1 LRVALDALGGDL
13 APVEAIKGALLA
25 AEELGVDVILV
36 GPPALVEREL
46 AKYPRNNRISVVEAA
61 DAIQMGEDE
70 IVKAVRTRPNA
81 SINVAMKLVK
91 TGEAD
96 AMVSAGN
103 TGAVMASAFFVLG
116 RIPGVERPAL
126 STLIPFNAGRVFLLD
141 AGANADCRPS
151 YLVQFAQ
158 MGTVY
163 SREVVGVA
171 NPRVGL
177 LNTGEESGKGNET
190 IAEAYDLLKQTG
202 LNFVGNIEGQNVH
215 KGLCDVVVA
224 DGFTGNVALK
234 VGEGMADY
242 ILQQVRSVIRSSILY
257 APAAILLKPALRR
270 ALKSLQYEEYGG
282 GNLLGVNGVVVVAH
296 GRSDAVA
303 IKNALRVANASAASD
318 LMMKMREIFAQP
330 GEPSAAGR

>member
-1 LRVALDALGGDL
+1 MRVALDVLGGDL
-13 APVEAIKGALLA
+13 APIEQIKGALLA
-25 AEELGVDVILV
+25 AEEFGVDVILV
-36 GPPALVEREL
+36 GPPGVIETEL
-46 AKYPRNNRISVVEAA
+46 SKYPRNNRISVVEAT
-61 DAIQMGEDE
+61 DEITMGEDE
-70 IVKAVRTRPNA
+70 VVKAVRTRRDA

-91 TGEAD
+91 DGEAD

-103 TGAVMASAFFVLG
+103 TGAVMASGFFNLG

-151 YLVQFAQ
+151 YLVQFAK
-158 MGTVY
+158 MGAVY

-177 LNTGEESGKGNET
+177 LNTGEESSKGNEIT
-190 IAEAYDLLKQTG
+190 SEAYDLLKQSD

-282 GNLLGVNGVVVVAH
+282 GNLLGINGIVVIAH

-318 LMMKMREIFAQP
+318 LMLKMREIFAQP
-330 GEPSAAGR
+330 GAPSAAGR

>member
-1 LRVALDALGGDL
+1 LRVALDVLGGDL
-13 APVEAIKGALLA
+13 APIEQIKGALLA
-25 AEELGVDVILV
+25 AEEFGVDVILV
-36 GPPALVEREL
+36 GPPGVIETEL
-46 AKYPRNNRISVVEAA
+46 SKYPRNNRISVVEAT
-61 DAIQMGEDE
+61 DEITMGEDE
-70 IVKAVRTRPNA
+70 VVKAVRTRRDA

-91 TGEAD
+91 DGEAD

-103 TGAVMASAFFVLG
+103 TGAVMASGFFNLG

-151 YLVQFAQ
+151 YLVQFAK
-158 MGTVY
+158 MGAVY

-177 LNTGEESGKGNET
+177 LNTGEESSKGNEIT
-190 IAEAYDLLKQTG
+190 SEAYDLLKQSD

-282 GNLLGVNGVVVVAH
+282 GNLLGINGIVVIAH

-318 LMMKMREIFAQP
+318 LMLKMREIFAQP
-330 GEPSAAGR
+330 GAPSAAGR

>member
-1 LRVALDALGGDL
+1 MRVALDALGGDL
-13 APVEAIKGALLA
+13 APAEQVKGALLA
-25 AEELGVDVILV
+25 AEEFGVDVILV
-36 GPPALVEREL
+36 GPPNVIEAEL
-46 AKYPRNNRISVVEAA
+46 AKFPRNNRISIVEAQ
-61 DAIQMGEDE
+61 DAITMGEDE
-70 IVKAVRTRPNA
+70 IVRAVRTRRDA
-81 SINVAMKLVK
+81 SINVAMTLVK
-91 TGEAD
+91 DGEAD

-103 TGAVMASAFFVLG
+103 TGAVMASAFFNLG
-116 RIPGVERPAL
+116 RIHGVERPAL

-151 YLVQFAQ
+151 YLLQFAK
-158 MGTVY
+158 MGAVY

-190 IAEAYDLLKQTG
+190 IAEAYELLSQSD

-257 APAAILLKPALRR
+257 APAAMLLKPALRR

-282 GNLLGVNGVVVVAH
+282 GNLLGVNGVVVIAH

-303 IKNALRVANASAASD
+303 IKNALRVANASAASN
-318 LMMKMREIFAQP
+318 LMLKMRETFALP

>member
-1 LRVALDALGGDL
+1 MRVALDALGGDL

-190 IAEAYDLLKQTG
+190 IAEAYELLKQTG

>member
-1 LRVALDALGGDL
+1 MKVALDTLGGDL
-13 APVEAIKGALLA
+13 APAEQVKGALLA
-25 AEELGVDVILV
+25 AEEFGVDVILV
-36 GPPALVEREL
+36 GPPNVIEAEL
-46 AKYPRNNRISVVEAA
+46 TKYPRNNRISIVEAHDEITMA
-61 DAIQMGEDE
+61 EDE
-70 IVKAVRTRPNA
+70 VVKAVRTRRDA

-91 TGEAD
+91 DGEAD

-151 YLVQFAQ
+151 YLVQFAM
-158 MGTVY
+158 MGAVY

-190 IAEAYDLLKQTG
+190 TSEAYDLLKQSD

-282 GNLLGVNGVVVVAH
+282 GNLLGVNGVVVIAH

-318 LMMKMREIFAQP
+318 LMLKMREMFARP
-330 GEPSAAGR
+330 SEPSAAGR

>member
-1 LRVALDALGGDL
+1 MRVALDALGGDL
-13 APVEAIKGALLA
+13 APVEPIKGALLA
-25 AEELGVDVILV
+25 AEEFGVDVILV
-36 GPPALVEREL
+36 GPAGVIEAEL
-46 AKYPRNNRISVVEAA
+46 AKYPRNNRISIVEAKEE
-61 DAIQMGEDE
+61 IRMGEE
-70 IVKAVRTRPNA
+70 EVVKAVRTRPDA
-81 SINVAMKLVK
+81 SINVAMRLVK
-91 TGEAD
+91 EGEAD
-96 AMVSAGN
+96 AMVSAGS

-151 YLVQFAQ
+151 YLVQFAH
-158 MGTVY
+158 MGSVY

-177 LNTGEESGKGNET
+177 LNNGEESGKGNEIT
-190 IAEAYDLLKQTG
+190 SEAYELLKATG
-202 LNFVGNIEGQNVH
+202 LNFIGNIEGQNVH

-282 GNLLGVNGVVVVAH
+282 GNLLGVNGIVVVAH

-318 LMMKMREIFAQP
+318 LMPKMREIFAQP

>member
-1 LRVALDALGGDL
+1 MKVALDVLGGDL
-13 APVEAIKGALLA
+13 APAEQIKGALLA
-25 AEELGVDVILV
+25 AEEFGVDVLLV
-36 GPPALVEREL
+36 GPPEVIEAEL
-46 AKYPRNNRISVVEAA
+46 SKYPRNNRISIVGA
-61 DAIQMGEDE
+61 MDE
-70 IVKAVRTRPNA
+70 ITMDEGEVVKAVRTRRDA

-91 TGEAD
+91 DGDAD

-151 YLVQFAQ
+151 YLLQFAK
-158 MGTVY
+158 MGAVY
-163 SREVVGVA
+163 SREVVGVT

-177 LNTGEESGKGNET
+177 LNTGEESGKGNEIT
-190 IAEAYDLLKQTG
+190 SEAYDLLKQSD

-282 GNLLGVNGVVVVAH
+282 GNLLGVNGVVVIAH

-318 LMMKMREIFAQP
+318 LMIKMRELFAQP
-330 GEPSAAGR
+330 SEPSAAGR

>member
-1 LRVALDALGGDL
+1 LKVALDALGGDL
-13 APVEAIKGALLA
+13 APVEQVKGALLA
-25 AEELGVDVILV
+25 AEEFGVDVILV
-36 GPPALVEREL
+36 GPSDVIEAEL
-46 AKYPRNNRISVVEAA
+46 AKYPRNNRISVVEARDVITMA
-61 DAIQMGEDE
+61 EDE
-70 IVKAVRTRPNA
+70 IVKAVRTRREA
-81 SINVAMKLVK
+81 SINVAMTMVK
-91 TGEAD
+91 NGEAD

-103 TGAVMASAFFVLG
+103 TGAVMASAFFTLG
-116 RIPGVERPAL
+116 RIQGVERPAL

-151 YLVQFAQ
+151 HLLQFAK
-158 MGTVY
+158 MGAVY

-171 NPRVGL
+171 NPRVAL

-190 IAEAYDLLKQTG
+190 IAEAYDLLSQSD
-202 LNFVGNIEGQNVH
+202 LNFIGNIEGQNVH

-257 APAAILLKPALRR
+257 APAAMLLKPALRR

-303 IKNALRVANASAASD
+303 IKNALRLANASAASA
-318 LMMKMREIFAQP
+318 LMLKMREVFAQP
-330 GEPSAAGR
+330 SAPSAAGR

>member
-1 LRVALDALGGDL
+1 MKVALDVLGGDL
-13 APVEAIKGALLA
+13 APTEQVKGALLA
-25 AEELGVDVILV
+25 AEEFGVDVMLV
-36 GPPALVEREL
+36 GPRAVIEKEL
-46 AKYPRNNRISVVEAA
+46 AKYPQNNRMSIVEAT
-61 DAIQMGEDE
+61 DEITMGEE
-70 IVKAVRTRPNA
+70 EVVKAVRTRRGA

-91 TGEAD
+91 DGEAD

-151 YLVQFAQ
+151 YLAQFAQ
-158 MGTVY
+158 MGAVY
-163 SREVVGVA
+163 SREVVGVT

-177 LNTGEESGKGNET
+177 LNTGEESSKGNEIT
-190 IAEAYDLLKQTG
+190 SEAYELLKESG

-257 APAAILLKPALRR
+257 APAAILLKPALKR

-318 LMMKMREIFAQP
+318 LMVKMREIFAQP
-330 GEPSAAGR
+330 GAPSAAGR

>member
-1 LRVALDALGGDL
+1 MKVALDALGGDL
-13 APVEAIKGALLA
+13 APVEQVKGGLLA
-25 AEELGVDVILV
+25 AEEFGIDVLLV
-36 GPPALVEREL
+36 GPPDLIEKEL
-46 AKYPRNNRISVVEAA
+46 AKYPRNNRISVVPATDEITM
-61 DAIQMGEDE
+61 DEDE
-70 IVKAVRTRPNA
+70 IVKAVRTRRGA
-81 SINVAMKLVK
+81 SINVAMSLVK
-91 TGEAD
+91 KGEAD

-116 RIPGVERPAL
+116 RISGVERPAL

-151 YLVQFAQ
+151 YLLQFAK
-158 MGTVY
+158 MGSVY
-163 SREVVGVA
+163 SHEVVGVA

-190 IAEAYDLLKQTG
+190 TSEAYELLKASD
-202 LNFVGNIEGQNVH
+202 LNFIGNVEGQNVH

-257 APAAILLKPALRR
+257 APAALLLKPALRR

-282 GNLLGVNGVVVVAH
+282 GNLLGIDGVVIIAH

-318 LMMKMREIFAQP
+318 LMLKMREMFAEP
-330 GEPSAAGR
+330 GTPTPSGR

>member
-1 LRVALDALGGDL
+1 LKVALDTLGGDL
-13 APVEAIKGALLA
+13 APVEQVKGALLA
-25 AEELGVDVILV
+25 AEEFGVDVILV
-36 GPPALVEREL
+36 GPLHVIEAEL
-46 AKYPRNNRISVVEAA
+46 AKYPRNNRISVVEATDEIA
-61 DAIQMGEDE
+61 MGEDE
-70 IVKAVRTRPNA
+70 VVKAVRTRRDA

-91 TGEAD
+91 DGEAD

-151 YLVQFAQ
+151 YLVQFAK
-158 MGTVY
+158 MGATY

-177 LNTGEESGKGNET
+177 LNTGEESSKGNET
-190 IAEAYDLLKQTG
+190 TAEAYDLLKQSD

-282 GNLLGVNGVVVVAH
+282 GNLLGVNGVVVIAH

-318 LMMKMREIFAQP
+318 LMMKMRELFAQP
-330 GEPSAAGR
+330 SEPSAAGR

>member
-1 LRVALDALGGDL
+1 LKVALDALGGDL
-13 APVEAIKGALLA
+13 APAEQVKGGLLA
-25 AEELGVDVILV
+25 AEEFGVDVILV
-36 GPPALVEREL
+36 GPPQVIESEL
-46 AKYPRNNRISVVEAA
+46 TKYPRNNRITVVEAT
-61 DAIQMGEDE
+61 DAIGMDEDE
-70 IVKAVRTRPNA
+70 PVKAVRNRRGA
-81 SINVAMKLVK
+81 SINVAMQLVK
-91 TGEAD
+91 DGAAD

-116 RIPGVERPAL
+116 RMQGVERPAL
-126 STLIPFNAGRVFLLD
+126 STLIPFNASRVFLLD

-151 YLVQFAQ
+151 HLVQFAK
-158 MGTVY
+158 MGAVY

-171 NPRVGL
+171 NPRVAL

-190 IAEAYDLLKQTG
+190 IAEAYELLSQSD
-202 LNFVGNIEGQNVH
+202 LNFIGNIEGQNVH

-257 APAAILLKPALRR
+257 APAAMLLKPALRR
-270 ALKSLQYEEYGG
+270 ALKTLQYEEYGG
-282 GNLLGVNGVVVVAH
+282 GNLLGVNGVVVIAH

-318 LMMKMREIFAQP
+318 LMIKMRETFAQP
-330 GEPSAAGR
+330 GAPSAAGR

>member
-1 LRVALDALGGDL
+1 MRVALDALGGDL
-13 APVEAIKGALLA
+13 APVEQIKGALLA

-36 GPPALVEREL
+36 GPPDVIEREL
-46 AKYPRNNRISVVEAA
+46 AKYPRNNRISIVPASDEIA
-61 DAIQMGEDE
+61 MGEDE
-70 IVKAVRTRPNA
+70 VVKAVRTRRDA
-81 SINVAMKLVK
+81 SINVAMRLVK
-91 TGEAD
+91 DGEAD

-158 MGTVY
+158 MGAVY

-177 LNTGEESGKGNET
+177 LNTGEESGKGNEIT
-190 IAEAYDLLKQTG
+190 AEAYDLLKASG

-257 APAAILLKPALRR
+257 APAALLLKPALRR

-282 GNLLGVNGVVVVAH
+282 GNLLGINGVVVVAH

-318 LMMKMREIFAQP
+318 LMIKMREIFAQP

>member
-1 LRVALDALGGDL
+1 LRVALDVLGGDL
-13 APVEAIKGALLA
+13 APVEQIKGALLA
-25 AEELGVDVILV
+25 AEEFGVDVILV
-36 GPPALVEREL
+36 GPPRVIEAEL
-46 AKYPRNNRISVVEAA
+46 SKYPRNNRISVVEAKDEITMA
-61 DAIQMGEDE
+61 EDE
-70 IVKAVRTRPNA
+70 VVKAVRSRRDA
-81 SINVAMKLVK
+81 SINVAMKLVRD
-91 TGEAD
+91 GEAD

-103 TGAVMASAFFVLG
+103 TGAVMASAFFILG
-116 RIPGVERPAL
+116 RIHGVERPAL

-151 YLVQFAQ
+151 HLLQFAK
-158 MGTVY
+158 MGAVY

-171 NPRVGL
+171 NPRVAL

-190 IAEAYDLLKQTG
+190 TSDAYDLLKQTD
-202 LNFVGNIEGQNVH
+202 LNFIGNIEGQNVH

-270 ALKSLQYEEYGG
+270 AMKSLQYEEYGG
-282 GNLLGVNGVVVVAH
+282 GNLLGVNGVVVIAH

-318 LMMKMREIFAQP
+318 LMLKMREVFAQP
-330 GEPSAAGR
+330 GAPSAAGR

>member
-1 LRVALDALGGDL
+1 MKVALDALGGDL
-13 APVEAIKGALLA
+13 APAEQVKGALLA
-25 AEELGVDVILV
+25 AEEFGVDVILV
-36 GPPALVEREL
+36 GPPDVIEGEL
-46 AKYPRNNRISVVEAA
+46 TKYPRNNRISVVGAKDEITM
-61 DAIQMGEDE
+61 DEDE
-70 IVKAVRTRPNA
+70 VVKAVRTRRDA

-91 TGEAD
+91 DGDAD

-151 YLVQFAQ
+151 YLLQFAK
-158 MGTVY
+158 MGAVY
-163 SREVVGVA
+163 SSEVVGVT

-177 LNTGEESGKGNET
+177 LNTGEESGKGNEIT
-190 IAEAYDLLKQTG
+190 SEAYDLIKQSD

-282 GNLLGVNGVVVVAH
+282 GNLLGVNGVVVIAH

-318 LMMKMREIFAQP
+318 LMIKMRELFAQP
-330 GEPSAAGR
+330 SEPSAAGR

>member
-1 LRVALDALGGDL
+1 LKVALDVLGGDL
-13 APVEAIKGALLA
+13 APIEQIKGGLLA
-25 AEELGVDVILV
+25 AEEFGVDVMLV
-36 GPPALVEREL
+36 GPPRVIEAEL
-46 AKYPRNNRISVVEAA
+46 AKYPRNNRITVVEAT
-61 DAIQMGEDE
+61 DEIGMDEDE
-70 IVKAVRTRPNA
+70 PVKAVRSRRGA
-81 SINVAMKLVK
+81 SINVAMQLVK
-91 TGEAD
+91 DGAAD

-103 TGAVMASAFFVLG
+103 TGAVMASAFFLLG
-116 RIPGVERPAL
+116 RIHGVERPAL

-151 YLVQFAQ
+151 HLLQFAK
-158 MGTVY
+158 MGAVY
-163 SREVVGVA
+163 SSEVVGVT
-171 NPRVGL
+171 NPRVAL

-190 IAEAYDLLKQTG
+190 IAEAYELISQSD
-202 LNFVGNIEGQNVH
+202 LNFTGNIEGQNVH

-257 APAAILLKPALRR
+257 APAAMLLKPALRR
-270 ALKSLQYEEYGG
+270 AMKSLQYEEYGG
-282 GNLLGVNGVVVVAH
+282 GNLLGVNGVVVIAH

-303 IKNALRVANASAASD
+303 IKNALRVANASAASN
-318 LMMKMREIFAQP
+318 LMLKMRETFALP

>member
-1 LRVALDALGGDL
+1 L
-13 APVEAIKGALLA
+13 
-25 AEELGVDVILV
+25 
-36 GPPALVEREL
+36 
-46 AKYPRNNRISVVEAA
+46 
-61 DAIQMGEDE
+61 
-70 IVKAVRTRPNA
+70 
-81 SINVAMKLVK
+81 
-91 TGEAD
+91 
-96 AMVSAGN
+96 
-103 TGAVMASAFFVLG
+103 
-116 RIPGVERPAL
+116 
-126 STLIPFNAGRVFLLD
+126 
-141 AGANADCRPS
+141 
-151 YLVQFAQ
+151 QFAK
-158 MGTVY
+158 MGAVY
-163 SREVVGVA
+163 SREVVGVT

-177 LNTGEESGKGNET
+177 LNTGEESGKGNEIT
-190 IAEAYDLLKQTG
+190 SEAYDLLKQSD

-282 GNLLGVNGVVVVAH
+282 GNLLGVNGVVVIAH

-318 LMMKMREIFAQP
+318 LMIKMRELFAQP
-330 GEPSAAGR
+330 SEPSAAGR

>member
-1 LRVALDALGGDL
+1 LKVALDALGGDL
-13 APVEAIKGALLA
+13 APTEQVKGALLA
-25 AEELGVDVILV
+25 AEEFGVDVLLV
-36 GPPALVEREL
+36 GPRAVIEGEL
-46 AKYPRNNRISVVEAA
+46 SKYPQNNRISIVEASDQIA
-61 DAIQMGEDE
+61 MGEDE
-70 IVKAVRTRPNA
+70 VVKAVRTRRDA

-91 TGEAD
+91 DGEAD

-151 YLVQFAQ
+151 YLAQFAQ
-158 MGTVY
+158 MGAVY
-163 SREVVGVA
+163 SREVVGVT

-177 LNTGEESGKGNET
+177 LNTGEESGKGNE
-190 IAEAYDLLKQTG
+190 ISSEAYELLKDSG

-257 APAAILLKPALRR
+257 APAAILLKPALKR
-270 ALKSLQYEEYGG
+270 AMKSLQYEEYGG
-282 GNLLGVNGVVVVAH
+282 GNLLGINGVVVVAH

-318 LMMKMREIFAQP
+318 LMVKMREIFAQP
-330 GEPSAAGR
+330 GAPSAAGR

>member
-1 LRVALDALGGDL
+1 
-13 APVEAIKGALLA
+13 
-25 AEELGVDVILV
+25 
-36 GPPALVEREL
+36 
-46 AKYPRNNRISVVEAA
+46 
-61 DAIQMGEDE
+61 
-70 IVKAVRTRPNA
+70 
-81 SINVAMKLVK
+81 
-91 TGEAD
+91 
-96 AMVSAGN
+96 
-103 TGAVMASAFFVLG
+103 MASAFFVLG

-151 YLVQFAQ
+151 YLVQFAK
-158 MGTVY
+158 MGATY

-177 LNTGEESGKGNET
+177 LNTGEESSKGNET
-190 IAEAYDLLKQTG
+190 TAEAYDLLKQSD

-282 GNLLGVNGVVVVAH
+282 GNLLGVNGVVVIAH

-318 LMMKMREIFAQP
+318 LMMKMRELFAQP
-330 GEPSAAGR
+330 SEPSAAGR

>member
-1 LRVALDALGGDL
+1 MKVALDALGGDL
-13 APVEAIKGALLA
+13 APGEQVKGALLA
-25 AEELGVDVILV
+25 AEEFGVDVILV
-36 GPPALVEREL
+36 GPPHVIEAEL
-46 AKYPRNNRISVVEAA
+46 NKYPRNNRISIVEAM
-61 DAIQMGEDE
+61 DEITMGEDE
-70 IVKAVRTRPNA
+70 VVKAVRTRRDA

-91 TGEAD
+91 DGEAD

-116 RIPGVERPAL
+116 RIHGVERPAL

-151 YLVQFAQ
+151 YLMQWAR
-158 MGTVY
+158 MGAVY

-190 IAEAYDLLKQTG
+190 TSEAYDLMKASD

-282 GNLLGVNGVVVVAH
+282 GNLRGVNGVVVIAH

-318 LMMKMREIFAQP
+318 LMLKMRELFAQP
-330 GEPSAAGR
+330 SEPSAAGR

>member
-1 LRVALDALGGDL
+1 LKVALDVLGGDL
-13 APVEAIKGALLA
+13 APAEQIKGALLA
-25 AEELGVDVILV
+25 AEEFGVDVLLV
-36 GPPALVEREL
+36 GPPEVIEAEL
-46 AKYPRNNRISVVEAA
+46 SKYPRNNRISIVGA
-61 DAIQMGEDE
+61 MDE
-70 IVKAVRTRPNA
+70 ITMDEGEVVKAVRTRRDA

-91 TGEAD
+91 DGDAD

-151 YLVQFAQ
+151 YLLQFAK
-158 MGTVY
+158 MGAVY
-163 SREVVGVA
+163 SREVVGVT

-177 LNTGEESGKGNET
+177 LNTGEESGKGNEIT
-190 IAEAYDLLKQTG
+190 SEAYDLLKQSD

-282 GNLLGVNGVVVVAH
+282 GNLLGVNGVVVIAH

-318 LMMKMREIFAQP
+318 LMIKMRELFAQP
-330 GEPSAAGR
+330 SEPSAAGR

>member
-1 LRVALDALGGDL
+1 LKVALDALGGDL
-13 APVEAIKGALLA
+13 APAEQVKGGVLA
-25 AEELGVDVILV
+25 AEEFGVDVMLV
-36 GPPALVEREL
+36 GPPQVMESEL
-46 AKYPRNNRISVVEAA
+46 AKYPRNNRITVVEAT
-61 DAIQMGEDE
+61 DE
-70 IVKAVRTRPNA
+70 ISMAEEEPVKAVRSRRGA
-81 SINVAMKLVK
+81 SINVAMQLVK
-91 TGEAD
+91 DGRAD

-116 RIPGVERPAL
+116 RIHGVERPAL
-126 STLIPFNAGRVFLLD
+126 STLIPFNASRVFLLD

-151 YLVQFAQ
+151 HLLQFAK
-158 MGTVY
+158 MGAVY

-171 NPRVGL
+171 NPRVAL
-177 LNTGEESGKGNET
+177 LNTGEESGKGSET
-190 IAEAYDLLKQTG
+190 IAEAYELLSQSD
-202 LNFVGNIEGQNVH
+202 LNFIGNIEGQNVH

-257 APAAILLKPALRR
+257 APAAMLLKPALRR

-282 GNLLGVNGVVVVAH
+282 GNLLGVNGVVIIAH

-303 IKNALRVANASAASD
+303 IKNAVRIANASAASD
-318 LMMKMREIFAQP
+318 LMIKMRETFAQP
-330 GEPSAAGR
+330 EAPSAAGR